1 MTVVEDQ
8 SIGRKPAVEMTGAS
22 LIRRHLVGA
31 QSSRCAQSP
40 RTYSV
45 ISSALSRLDALS
57 HPEHTRS
64 SRRRSVVSMRSVTP
78 NILGHLDRN
87 TRSVCSGEIYAC
99 KHWDFSAP
107 WLRHCGR
114 NDRVVGHLDAHS
126 VISTALS

>member
-45 ISSALSRLDALS
+45 ISTG
-57 HPEHTRS
+57 TREACVVE
-64 SRRRSVVSMRSVTP
+64 RS
-78 NILGHLDRN
+78 ILASPGISPLRGYATTVEMTAEGGAEMTVGGVRN
-87 TRSVCSGEIYAC
+87 
-99 KHWDFSAP
+99 D
-107 WLRHCGR
+107 CGR
-114 NDRVVGHLDAHS
+114 GRPK
-126 VISTALS
+126 